1 MKFLKQQNINKFNM
15 RDQTLFSNQY
25 GRTVMSGTG
34 ALQLPKGTTAQRPQ
48 PTNISGGGASGTV
61 RVPNGDDGYI
71 RYNTSPNPLIPTQ
84 PIGIEAYINGVW
96 EIVRAPSGSSII
108 KDQIGPDT
116 TSGAETLFGP
126 LNSSFSYIYAAA
138 PRGADSI
145 IVLVENVMQISSE
158 NFTIVQ
164 NPAGVPVASFYG
176 GAGSYPA
183 GYYLQFSS
191 SVPIGKK
198 VTIYY
203 GFVN

>member
-48 PTNISGGGASGTV
+48 PTNIAGGGASDAV

-71 RYNTSPNPLIPTQ
+71 RYNSSTNPLTGRVY
-84 PIGIEAYINGVW
+84 GIEAYIDGVW
-96 EIVRAPSGSSII
+96 ETVRAPSGASIY
-108 KDQIGPDT
+108 KQPLGPDT
-116 TSGAETLFGP
+116 TSGAETRFGP
-126 LNSSFSYIYAAA
+126 LEPSYSYTYAAA
-138 PRGADSI
+138 PNGADSI
-145 IVLVENVMQISSE
+145 IVLVENVMQIAGT

-176 GAGSYPA
+176 GAGSYPS
-183 GYYLQFSS
+183 GYYLQFTS
-191 SVPIGKK
+191 SVPINKQ
-198 VTIYY
+198 VHVYF

>member
-25 GRTVMSGTG
+25 GRTVMNGTG

-61 RVPNGDDGYI
+61 RVPNGDNGYI
-71 RYNTSPNPLIPTQ
+71 RYNTTTHSV
-84 PIGIEAYINGVW
+84 EAYINGVW
-96 EIVRAPSGSSII
+96 EVVRARSGSSIT

-116 TSGAETLFGP
+116 TSGAEALFGP

-138 PRGADSI
+138 PNGADTI